1 MEITKE
7 IITPLGE
14 HKVVI
19 KTMLTGAERE
29 RVSNAIMKYAKTED
43 GKTFTVT
50 DMEKVALA
58 EKHALLE
65 VSVVSVDGGTTDLLG
80 VVRKMYEA
88 DYDFVYNEIIET
100 QKKMKVSTSPAS
112 S

>member
-1 MEITKE
+1 METTKE
-7 IITPLGE
+7 IITPIGQ

-29 RVSNAIMKYAKTED
+29 RVTNAPMKFAKTED
-43 GKTFTVT
+43 GQKFTVT
-50 DMEKVALA
+50 DMEKVATA

-65 VSVVSVDGGTTDLLG
+65 TSIISIDGGTTDLLG
-80 VVRKMYEA
+80 IARKMYEP
-88 DYDFVYNEIIET
+88 DYDLVYNEIVEA
-100 QKKMKVSTSPAS
+100 QKKMKVTTSPAS

>member
-7 IITPLGE
+7 IITPVGK

-29 RVSNAIMKYAKTED
+29 SVTNAPMKYAKTED
-43 GKTFTVT
+43 GQKFVVT
-50 DMEKVALA
+50 DMEKVATA
-58 EKHALLE
+58 EKHALLAASI
-65 VSVVSVDGGTTDLLG
+65 VSIDDGTTDLLNI
-80 VVRKMYEA
+80 VRKMYDP
-88 DYDFVYNEIIET
+88 DYDFVYNEIVET

>member
-7 IITPLGE
+7 IETPVGK

-29 RVSNAIMKYAKTED
+29 RVTNAPMKFTKTED
-43 GKTFTVT
+43 GQKFTVT
-50 DMEKVALA
+50 DMEKLALA

-65 VSVVSVDGGTTDLLG
+65 VSIVSIDGGTTSLLEIA
-80 VVRKMYEA
+80 RKMYEA
-88 DYDFVYNEIIET
+88 DYDFVYNQIVET
-100 QKKMKVSTSPAS
+100 QKKMKEPTSQAS
-112 S
+112 

>member
-1 MEITKE
+1 METRKE
-7 IITPLGE
+7 IVTPVGE

-29 RVSNAIMKYAKTED
+29 KVTNAPMKYAKTDD
-43 GKTFTVT
+43 GQHFTFT
-50 DMEKVALA
+50 DMEKVATA

-65 VSVVSVDGGTTDLLG
+65 ASIVSVDGGTTDLLNI
-80 VVRKMYEA
+80 VRKMYEP
-88 DYDFVYNEIIET
+88 DYEFVYNEIVDT
-100 QKKMKVSTSPAS
+100 QKKMKTSTSQVS

>member
-1 MEITKE
+1 MELTREIT
-7 IITPLGE
+7 TPIGG

-29 RVSNAIMKYAKTED
+29 QVNNAPMKYAKTED
-43 GKTFTVT
+43 GQKFTVT
-50 DMEKVALA
+50 DMEKVATA
-58 EKHALLE
+58 EKHALVLVSIKTIDGDGTSTLE
-65 VSVVSVDGGTTDLLG
+65 RWL
-80 VVRKMYEA
+80 KMYEQ
-88 DYDFVYNEIIET
+88 DYDYVYNEIVET

>member
-1 MEITKE
+1 METSKE
-7 IITPLGE
+7 IITPMAQ

-29 RVSNAIMKYAKTED
+29 RVTNAPMKYAKTED

-65 VSVVSVDGGTTDLLG
+65 ASIISIDGGTTDLLNIA
-80 VVRKMYEA
+80 RKMYEP
-88 DYDFVYNEIIET
+88 DYDFVYNEIVEA
-100 QKKMKVSTSPAS
+100 QKKMKVTTSPAS